1 MRGLFSTLILM
12 MIYFV
17 IYKNKKDKDF
27 KMFTNVIFDKES
39 EAEEFGRKS
48 MKRGFEYKVVEY
60 NKENYE
66 RYFTCGIVMDSKA
79 AMTTEQ
85 YELCSTIARGM
96 IKMATSDPQTTF
108 MYGLRGF
115 ADDKKSNKQ
124 DLAINSVAEFD
135 SEDNVIEYL
144 KNKRD
149 KELN

>member
-27 KMFTNVIFDKES
+27 KMFTNVIFDKEN

-66 RYFTCGIVMDSKA
+66 RYWYK
-79 AMTTEQ
+79 
-85 YELCSTIARGM
+85 
-96 IKMATSDPQTTF
+96 
-108 MYGLRGF
+108 
-115 ADDKKSNKQ
+115 
-124 DLAINSVAEFD
+124 
-135 SEDNVIEYL
+135 
-144 KNKRD
+144 
-149 KELN
+149 